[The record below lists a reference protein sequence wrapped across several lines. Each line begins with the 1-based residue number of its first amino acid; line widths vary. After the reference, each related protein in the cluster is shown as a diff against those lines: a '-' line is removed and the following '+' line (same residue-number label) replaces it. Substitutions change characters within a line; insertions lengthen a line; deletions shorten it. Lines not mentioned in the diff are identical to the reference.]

1 MRPLVQCIALFMA
14 TIWLPATQHCMLD
27 AIGLIEAHVI
37 DHDHQTG
44 CDRHTDTAQHAHDT
58 CVLVEFSSW
67 LNTAEHLN
75 APAPSIHDVCACL
88 IETIFSSININTL
101 CISERPTPPYPSDP
115 PDWIPSRHFTERT
128 APVSRAP
135 SLILA

>member
-14 TIWLPATQHCMLD
+14 AIWLPATQHCMLD

-44 CDRHTDTAQHAHDT
+44 CDHHTDTTQHAHDT

-67 LNTAEHLN
+67 FDTAEHLN
-75 APAPSIHDVCACL
+75 APEPSALNACACL
-88 IETIFSSININTL
+88 IETLSASLIAL
-101 CISERPTPPYPSDP
+101 CVFERPPPSFPSDP
-115 PDWIPSRHFTERT
+115 PDWLPSRHFTERT

-135 SLILA
+135 AASLA

>member
-1 MRPLVQCIALFMA
+1 MRPLVKCIALFMA
-14 TIWLPATQHCMLD
+14 ALWLPATQHCMLD

-44 CDRHTDTAQHAHDT
+44 CDRHTDTTQHAHDT

-67 LNTAEHLN
+67 LDTAENLN
-75 APAPSIHDVCACL
+75 APAPSARDACACL
-88 IETIFSSININTL
+88 IETLSAPSGAL
-101 CISERPTPPYPSDP
+101 CVFASPPPAFPSDP
-115 PDWIPSRHFTERT
+115 PDWLPSRHFTERT

-135 SLILA
+135 AASLA